1 MPNTLISH
9 LTVTDE
15 QFRVVLVKLRFA
27 RHASKS
33 ELVLKMTYNC
43 VIGMEDILD
52 NNSTNARI
60 IMKNCHKI
68 LRSLPDFILKITDFQ
83 LVFNFEHTLKV
94 TILGE
99 LV

>member
-1 MPNTLISH
+1 MVPNTLISH

-33 ELVLKMTYNC
+33 ELVLKMTYNF
-43 VIGMEDILD
+43 VIGIEAILN

-60 IMKNCHKI
+60 IIKNRHKI
-68 LRSLPDFILKITDFQ
+68 LRSRPDFICK
-83 LVFNFEHTLKV
+83 NN
-94 TILGE
+94 
-99 LV
+99 